1 MTPVTTSTPADV
13 SATGENA
20 FTKSAAAAPR
30 VPSSCARHAGMAT
43 TAMPSSVPNHEPAA
57 RMWSAS
63 ADTAS
68 ARRCVAA
75 AACPLNANDS
85 ASTNAAA
92 SATRQR
98 AAPALSAATI
108 AMMQAA
114 TSNSHAHPHTVVV
127 TIAGTSTGIGGL
139 PRSAATCAASRNAA
153 SIRSSAVANRNTTS
167 ALASTRRASS
177 GRPAAARG
185 VTRRASTIDP
195 TNASIATKL
204 THRTITYSGDSTSK
218 PPASVVSIDIA
229 GPVCATVSASAAGGA
244 FVGAAI
250 ALSAIVKVKLPCAG
264 WPSSDVVRQRTVYV
278 PGASERS
285 SGTSSV
291 CLGM

>member
-1 MTPVTTSTPADV
+1 CSHAAMTPVTTSTPADV

-43 TAMPSSVPNHEPAA
+43 TATPNSVPNHEPAA

-68 ARRCVAA
+68 ARRCVA

-127 TIAGTSTGIGGL
+127 TIAVTSTGIGGL

-185 VTRRASTIDP
+185 VTQRASTIDP

-229 GPVCATVSASAAGGA
+229 GLACETLSGSVAGGA

-250 ALSAIVKVKLPCAG
+250 ALAAMVKVKLPCTG
-264 WPSSDVVRQRTVYV
+264 WPSSDVVRHRTVYV
-278 PGASERS
+278 PGASEPS
-285 SGTSSV
+285 SG
-291 CLGM
+291 